1 MFVHSQDSDVHVTY
15 DDQSKINKF
24 AKHNAKLE
32 DLKDELA
39 IKKDDL
45 KSLEE
50 AVDEIEL
57 FDEDDQIPFV
67 VGEVFISYNL
77 SKAQEL
83 LAEAKE
89 KKLHEIKRIEEKC
102 RDLQSLM
109 ADLKAAL
116 YRRFGTNIY
125 LENDE

>member
-1 MFVHSQDSDVHVTY
+1 M
-15 DDQSKINKF
+15 
-24 AKHNAKLE
+24 E
-32 DLKDELA
+32 DLKDELT

-45 KSLEE
+45 KSLQE

-67 VGEVFISYNL
+67 VGEVFISYNQA
-77 SKAQEL
+77 KAQEL

-89 KKLHEIKRIEEKC
+89 KKLLEIKRIEEKC
-102 RDLQSLM
+102 RDLQGLM
-109 ADLKAAL
+109 AELKASL
-116 YRRFGTNIY
+116 YQRFGTNIY